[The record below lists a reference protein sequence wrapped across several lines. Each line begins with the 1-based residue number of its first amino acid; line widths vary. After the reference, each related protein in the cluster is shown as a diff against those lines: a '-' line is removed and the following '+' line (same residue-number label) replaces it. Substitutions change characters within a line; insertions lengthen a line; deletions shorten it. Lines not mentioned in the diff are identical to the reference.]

1 MLPLTLAAMAMARY
15 KDYAGPLYTL
25 KRNYDNTT
33 LDILPKGDGSGFADS
48 AAQVAFCTTP
58 KVSVCIVERIYD
70 QSLKGNHLERIK
82 VFGNDTHGWY
92 SYPSPSPPPT
102 HHAPRTTHHHLLR
115 LPQKNASAM
124 LLRGASS
131 ARRTH
136 RLLPDAVP
144 RCGTSSLH
152 LLYHTYARTCN
163 VYCFVNLY
171 DVTSHRL

>member
-1 MLPLTLAAMAMARY
+1 MAMARY

-33 LDILPKGDGSGFADS
+33 LDILPNGDGSGFADS

-92 SYPSPSPPPT
+92 SSPSPSPLTTPT
-102 HHAPRTTHHHLLR
+102 HAPRTTHHHPLR
-115 LPQKNASAM
+115 LPQKPHPPEPLFVCPKNASAI
-124 LLRGASS
+124 LLRGIVCAPDASS
-131 ARRTH
+131 CRMQC
-136 RLLPDAVP
+136 LGAVP
-144 RCGTSSLH
+144 
-152 LLYHTYARTCN
+152 LL
-163 VYCFVNLY
+163 FI
-171 DVTSHRL
+171 